1 MANKVAK
8 PDLSFWQ
15 IWNLSFGF
23 LGVQFGFALQ
33 NGNVSRI
40 LQALGAD
47 VHDLGYFWL
56 AAPIAG
62 IIIQPIIGGASD
74 STWTKLGRRVPFILG
89 GAIAATLAMFL
100 MPNSEF
106 FVALMPPMLF
116 GATMLLIMDASF
128 NITFQPF
135 RALVGDMV
143 NDKQRDLG
151 YSVQSFLINTGAVVG
166 SALPFILTMIGVNN
180 EPAEGQKVAD
190 SVVWSFYIG
199 GATLMI
205 TVLWTVLRTKE
216 YPPEEYAEYNN
227 IDLEAQKAEKEQQ
240 AKDGGNAIANFIKT
254 LISSPKVMFQLAAVQ
269 LCSWVAFYFMWVYST
284 PAIAQHIW
292 HTAPGDVTSA
302 AYNDA
307 GNWVGLMFAMY
318 SFAAAIFSVLMPSLI
333 KATNR
338 KTVYASALILGGLG
352 LLSIGMIQ
360 DKYLLFVSMAGVGI
374 AWAAIL
380 AMPFS
385 ILSENLPA
393 EKMGI
398 YMGIFN
404 VTIAG
409 PQIFAGLFGGTIASN
424 FFDGNAVGLLTMAGV
439 ILIIGAFCVGII
451 SDNKDKKLEQ

>member
-1 MANKVAK
+1 MSTKIAK

-74 STWTKLGRRVPFILG
+74 STWTKLGRRIPFIIG

-143 NDKQRDLG
+143 NDNQRDLG

-166 SALPFILTMIGVNN
+166 SALPFILTMIGVAN

-199 GATLMI
+199 GATLMV
-205 TVLWTVLRTKE
+205 TVLWTALRTKE
-216 YPPEEYAEYNN
+216 YPPEEYAAYNN
-227 IDLEAQKAEKEQQ
+227 IDFEAQKAEKEA
-240 AKDGGNAIANFIKT
+240 AKDKNAISEFFKT
-254 LISSPKVMFQLAAVQ
+254 LSSSPKVMYQLAAVQ

-302 AYNDA
+302 DYNDA

-318 SFAAAIFSVLMPSLI
+318 SLAAAIFSVVMPSFI

-338 KTVYASALILGGLG
+338 KTVYATALILGGLG
-352 LLSIGMIQ
+352 LISIYFIQ
-360 DKYLLFVSMAGVGI
+360 DKYLLFASMAGVGI

-404 VTIAG
+404 ITIAG
-409 PQIFAGLFGGTIASN
+409 PQIFAGLFGGTIAST
-424 FFDGNAVGLLTMAGV
+424 FFNGNAVGLLTMAGV
-439 ILIIGAFCVGII
+439 ILLIGALCVGLI
-451 SDNKDKKLEQ
+451 SDQKKS

>member
-1 MANKVAK
+1 MSNKKSLK

-74 STWTKLGRRVPFILG
+74 STWTKWGRRIPFIIG
-89 GAIAATLAMFL
+89 GAIAATAAMFL

-128 NITFQPF
+128 NVTFQPF

-151 YSVQSFLINTGAVVG
+151 YSVQSFLINTGAVIG
-166 SALPFILTMIGVNN
+166 SALPFILTMVGVAN

-205 TVLWTVLRTKE
+205 TVLWTALRTKE

-227 IDLEAQKAEKEQQ
+227 IDLEAKKADTEN
-240 AKDGGNAIANFIKT
+240 KDSFFKT
-254 LISSPKVMFQLAAVQ
+254 LLSSPKVMFQLAAVQ

-292 HTAPGDVTSA
+292 HTEPGDSTSA
-302 AYNDA
+302 AFNEA

-318 SFAAAIFSVLMPSLI
+318 SLAAALFSVAMPSLI

-338 KTVYASALILGGLG
+338 KTVYAGALILGGLG
-352 LLSIGMIQ
+352 LLSIEMIQ
-360 DKYLLFVSMAGVGI
+360 DKYLLFASMAGVGI

-409 PQIFAGLFGGTIASN
+409 PQIFAGLFGGTIAST
-424 FFDGNAVGLLTMAGV
+424 FFNGNAVGLLTMAGIV
-439 ILIIGAFCVGII
+439 LIIGALCVSLV
-451 SDNKDKKLEQ
+451 SDQKKS

>member
-1 MANKVAK
+1 MSNKTPK
-8 PDLSFWQ
+8 PNLSFWQ

-47 VHDLGYFWL
+47 VHHLGYFWL

-74 STWTKLGRRVPFILG
+74 FTWNRLGRRIPYIVG
-89 GAIAATLAMFL
+89 GAIMATLAMFL
-100 MPNSEF
+100 MPNSEI
-106 FVALMPPMLF
+106 FVAFLPPMIF
-116 GATMLLIMDASF
+116 GAIMLLIMDASF

-166 SALPFILTMIGVNN
+166 SALPFILTAWGVSN
-180 EPAEGQKVAD
+180 EPDTAAGQKVAD
-190 SVVWSFYIG
+190 STVWSFYIG
-199 GATLMI
+199 GATLI
-205 TVLWTVLRTKE
+205 LTVLWTAFRTKE
-216 YPPEEYAEYNN
+216 YPPKEYAEYNN
-227 IDLEAQKAEKEQQ
+227 IDVSAQSDEESL
-240 AKDGGNAIANFIKT
+240 AKPKDSFIDT
-254 LISSPKVMFQLAAVQ
+254 LIKSPKVMIQLAAVQ
-269 LCSWVAFYFMWVYST
+269 LCSWVALYFMWVYST

-292 HTAPGDVTSA
+292 GTTDTTSKAYNEAGDWVGIMFA
-302 AYNDA
+302 AYS
-307 GNWVGLMFAMY
+307 L
-318 SFAAAIFSVLMPSLI
+318 AAALFSIAMPILI
-333 KATNR
+333 KTFNR
-338 KTVYASALILGGLG
+338 KAIYSGALICGGIG
-352 LLSIGMIQ
+352 LASISFIHDQ
-360 DKYLLFVSMAGVGI
+360 YTLLIPMVGVGM

-385 ILSENLPA
+385 ILAENLPA
-393 EKMGI
+393 DKMGL

-409 PQIFAGLFGGTIASN
+409 PQIFAGLFGGAIATS
-424 FFDGNAVGLLTMAGV
+424 FFDGNTVGLLTFAGV
-439 ILIIGAFCVGII
+439 LLIIGAFCVGIV
-451 SDNKDKKLEQ
+451 SDKKPATEE

>member
-1 MANKVAK
+1 MSIKSAK

-74 STWTKLGRRVPFILG
+74 GTWTKLGRRIPFIVG
-89 GAIAATLAMFL
+89 GAIAATAAMFL

-143 NDKQRDLG
+143 NDNQRDLG
-151 YSVQSFLINTGAVVG
+151 YSVQSFLINTGAVIG
-166 SALPFILTMIGVNN
+166 SALPFILTMVGVAN

-199 GATLMI
+199 GATLML
-205 TVLWTVLRTKE
+205 TVLWTTLRTKE
-216 YPPEEYAEYNN
+216 YPPEEYAKYNN
-227 IDLEAQKAEKEQQ
+227 IDLDKKEEEAS
-240 AKDGGNAIANFIKT
+240 KDSFFKT
-254 LISSPKVMFQLAAVQ
+254 LLSSPKVMYQLAAVQ

-292 HTAPGDVTSA
+292 HTAPNDSTSA
-302 AYNDA
+302 AFNEA

-318 SFAAAIFSVLMPSLI
+318 SFSAAIFSVAMPRLI

-338 KTVYASALILGGLG
+338 KTVYTGALILGGLG

-360 DKYLLFVSMAGVGI
+360 DKYLLFGSMVGVGI

-393 EKMGI
+393 EKMGL

-409 PQIFAGLFGGTIASN
+409 PQIFAGMFGGTIAST

-439 ILIIGAFCVGII
+439 ILIIGAACVSLV
-451 SDNKDKKLEQ
+451 SDQKK

>member
-1 MANKVAK
+1 MSNKSLK

-74 STWTKLGRRVPFILG
+74 STWTKLGRRIPFIVG
-89 GAIAATLAMFL
+89 GAIAATAAMFL

-128 NITFQPF
+128 NVTFQPF

-151 YSVQSFLINTGAVVG
+151 YSVQSFLINTGAVIG
-166 SALPFILTMIGVNN
+166 SALPFILTMIGVAN

-205 TVLWTVLRTKE
+205 TVLWTALRTKE

-227 IDLEAQKAEKEQQ
+227 IDLEAKKTDTEN
-240 AKDGGNAIANFIKT
+240 KDSFFKT
-254 LISSPKVMFQLAAVQ
+254 LLSSPKVMFQLAAVQ

-292 HTAPGDVTSA
+292 HTEPGDSTSA
-302 AYNDA
+302 AFNEA

-318 SFAAAIFSVLMPSLI
+318 SLAAALFSVAMPSLI

-338 KTVYASALILGGLG
+338 KTVYAGALILGGLG
-352 LLSIGMIQ
+352 LLSIEMIQ
-360 DKYLLFVSMAGVGI
+360 DKYLLFASMAGVGI

-409 PQIFAGLFGGTIASN
+409 PQIFAGLFGGTIAST
-424 FFDGNAVGLLTMAGV
+424 FFNGNAVGLLTMAGIV
-439 ILIIGAFCVGII
+439 LIIGAFCVSLV
-451 SDNKDKKLEQ
+451 SDQKKD